1 MNEGQ
6 VVSTDCRISVQ
17 NYYWDYNWDS
27 NGHRRQGE
35 GARPGPH
42 GVVLGEPPAQAL
54 AERQRVDAAPRA
66 HVPTHLPHALGGRC
80 GGTGP
85 GKLLLLQGGPAGEL
99 LVVGEVTYVVG
110 GGDGMG
116 WDGFFINT
124 GGATI
129 DCFPAMRHVFP
140 PCAMSH
146 LLLGSDRPLSKT
158 TLENRA
164 KWRFQQALDF
174 HLLFRE

>member
-6 VVSTDCRISVQ
+6 VVSTDGRISVQ

-116 WDGFFINT
+116 W
-124 GGATI
+124 
-129 DCFPAMRHVFP
+129 
-140 PCAMSH
+140 
-146 LLLGSDRPLSKT
+146 
-158 TLENRA
+158 
-164 KWRFQQALDF
+164 
-174 HLLFRE
+174 LFY